1 MFKKKSQEVVA
12 SFEARDEKLPEIR
25 NFVESYCHNNAI
37 PPTEISKILLAIEE
51 ACSNVIRHAYVL
63 GPGEIRLKISRKGD
77 QVSLSIKDKG
87 KSFDLGKAKRV
98 DLKKY
103 IQTERKGG
111 LGLQLIQ
118 KIMDE
123 VIYQSNNGENEL
135 VLSKKLGKA
144 YLPEKMKPKRFSLR
158 TKLVFSFSLILLFC
172 SGFFYYYFGKKSEK
186 QTFDRVLN
194 SNLELINNL
203 TLNSKD
209 YLFNK
214 DDLGLANLV
223 FNAKRGKGEIAYLLI
238 LDSEGKI
245 WASTANQTE
254 VLSNYQFPP
263 EINPLLYSTPQRY
276 YDRNLGYICHLIQPV
291 TEAENLVGS
300 VHIGVLE
307 SKIKAQIRDSKQG
320 LINILSLILVFG
332 FLAIYISSSW
342 LVHPLR
348 KFKEDIQQAEG
359 KEGKGEVS
367 TPKQDEIGEIA
378 KSFQEIS
385 SKFKETQKLL
395 DQEKIKQEVEL
406 AYHIQKVLLPQSVPQ
421 IDGFE
426 IATIY
431 KSAQEVGGDYF
442 DFIWVDK
449 DNLGVVVADVSGKG
463 VTASMYMSM
472 LRTALRLVATGEKDP
487 KKTLVK
493 VNQLIS
499 ADLKKGHFV
508 TVFYLILNIPQRM
521 ITYASAGHNPLI
533 LYSSGQDKFHF
544 LNPKGIPLGLTLP
557 EGVSFEQ
564 KLQTESLSLHSQDW
578 LFLYSDGI
586 TEAMSSQREIFGREK
601 LLNLIKENRGKT
613 APEFSQELLKLVTGF
628 TEGAS
633 QVDDITLVALKN
645 VGDLGKEAH
654 LATQLKNSAETD
666 SQDKAP

>member
-1 MFKKKSQEVVA
+1 MFKKKSQEVGA
-12 SFEARDEKLPEIR
+12 SFEAKDEKLPEIR
-25 NFVESYCHNNAI
+25 NFVESFCQNSAVSS
-37 PPTEISKILLAIEE
+37 PEISKILLAIEE

-63 GPGEIRLKISRKGD
+63 GPGNIKLEITRKGD
-77 QVSLSIKDKG
+77 RVTFSIKDKG
-87 KSFDLGKAKRV
+87 RSFELGKAKRI

-103 IQTERKGG
+103 IQTGRKGG

-123 VIYQSNNGENEL
+123 VIYQSKNGENEL
-135 VLSKKLGKA
+135 VLSKKIGKT
-144 YLPEKMKPKRFSLR
+144 YLPEKLEPKRFSLR
-158 TKLVFSFSLILLFC
+158 TKLVLSFSLILLVC
-172 SGFFYYYFGKKSEK
+172 VGFFYYYFGEKIQK

-209 YLFNK
+209 YLFNQ

-223 FNAKRGKGEIAYLLI
+223 FNAKKGKGEIAYLLI
-238 LDSEGKI
+238 LDREGKI
-245 WASTANQTE
+245 WASTSNQTD
-254 VLSNYQFPP
+254 VLSDYKIPAG
-263 EINPLLYSTPQRY
+263 INSLLYNSPQRY
-276 YDRNLGYICHLIQPV
+276 YDPNLGYLYHIIQTV
-291 TEAENLVGS
+291 TESGNLLGS
-300 VHIGVLE
+300 VHLGLLE
-307 SKIKAQIRDSKQG
+307 SKIKAQIQDSKQG

-342 LVHPLR
+342 LVQPLR
-348 KFKEDIQQAEG
+348 KFKEDIKRNEEKDG
-359 KEGKGEVS
+359 KTELS
-367 TPKQDEIGEIA
+367 SPRQDEIGEIA
-378 KSFQEIS
+378 QSFQEIS

-421 IDGFE
+421 IEGFE

-431 KSAQEVGGDYF
+431 KPAQEVGGDYF

-508 TVFYLILNIPQRM
+508 TVFYLILNIPQRI
-521 ITYASAGHNPLI
+521 ITYTSAGHNPLI
-533 LYSSGQDKFHF
+533 LYSSNEDKFHF
-544 LNPKGIPLGLTLP
+544 LNPKGIPLGLVLP

-564 KLQTESLSLHSQDW
+564 KLQTESLALHSQDW

-586 TEAMSSQREIFGREK
+586 TEAMNSRRETFGREK
-601 LLNLIKENRGKT
+601 LLNLIKENKNRT
-613 APEFSQELLKLVTGF
+613 APEFSRELLKLVTNF

-633 QVDDITLVALKN
+633 PADDITLVALKN
-645 VGDLGKEAH
+645 VGDVDKEAH
-654 LATQLKNSAETD
+654 LADQLKNSAE
-666 SQDKAP
+666 SKSRDKTP

>member
-1 MFKKKSQEVVA
+1 MFKKKSQEVGA
-12 SFEARDEKLPEIR
+12 SFEAKDEKLPEIR
-25 NFVESYCHNNAI
+25 NFVENFCQNSAVSS
-37 PPTEISKILLAIEE
+37 PEISKILLAIEE

-63 GPGEIRLKISRKGD
+63 GPGNIKLEITRKGD
-77 QVSLSIKDKG
+77 KVTFSIKDKG
-87 KSFDLGKAKRV
+87 RSFDLGKAKKI

-103 IQTERKGG
+103 IQTGRKGG

-123 VIYQSNNGENEL
+123 VIYKSESGGNEL
-135 VLSKKLGKA
+135 LLTKKLGKT
-144 YLPEKMKPKRFSLR
+144 YLTEKMGPKRLSLR
-158 TKLVFSFSLILLFC
+158 TRLVFSFSLILLFC
-172 SGFFYYYFGKKSEK
+172 TGFFYYYFGKKIEK

-209 YLFNK
+209 YLFTK

-223 FNAKRGKGEIAYLLI
+223 FNAKKGKGEIAYLLI
-238 LDSEGKI
+238 LDQEGKI
-245 WASTANQTE
+245 WASTTNQTE
-254 VLSNYQFPP
+254 VLSNYRFPS

-276 YDRNLGYICHLIQPV
+276 YDRNLGYVYHLIQPV
-291 TEAENLVGS
+291 TESENLLGS
-300 VHIGVLE
+300 VHLGLLE
-307 SKIKAQIRDSKQG
+307 SKIKAQIQDSKQG

-342 LVHPLR
+342 LVQPLR
-348 KFKEDIQQAEG
+348 KFKEDIKQTEG
-359 KEGKGEVS
+359 KDGKTEIS
-367 TPKQDEIGEIA
+367 TLKQDEIGEIA
-378 KSFQEIS
+378 QSFQEMS

-406 AYHIQKVLLPQSVPQ
+406 AYHIQKVLLPQSIPQ
-421 IDGFE
+421 IEGFE

-431 KSAQEVGGDYF
+431 QSAQEVGGDYF

-472 LRTALRLVATGEKDP
+472 LRTALRLVATGERDP

-508 TVFYLILNIPQRM
+508 TVFYVILDIPKRM

-533 LYSSGQDKFHF
+533 LYSSAEDKFHF
-544 LNPKGIPLGLTLP
+544 LNPKGIPLGLVLP
-557 EGVSFEQ
+557 EGVNFEQ
-564 KLQTESLSLHSQDW
+564 KLQTESLSLNSRDW

-586 TEAMSSQREIFGREK
+586 TEAMNFRKESFGREK
-601 LLNLIKENRGKT
+601 LLNLIKENKDKT
-613 APEFSQELLKLVTGF
+613 APEFSQELLELMASF
-628 TEGAS
+628 TEGTS
-633 QVDDITLVALKN
+633 QFDDITLVAIKN
-645 VGDLGKEAH
+645 VGEKKEDFYP
-654 LATQLKNSAETD
+654 ATKLRSSA
-666 SQDKAP
+666 KAKLDDTAP

>member
-1 MFKKKSQEVVA
+1 MFKKKSQEVGA
-12 SFEARDEKLPEIR
+12 SFEAKDEKLPEIR
-25 NFVESYCHNNAI
+25 NFVESFCQSSAVSS
-37 PPTEISKILLAIEE
+37 PEISKILLAIEE

-63 GPGEIRLKISRKGD
+63 GPGNIKLEITRKGD
-77 QVSLSIKDKG
+77 KVTFSIKDKG
-87 KSFDLGKAKRV
+87 RSFDLGKAKRI

-103 IQTERKGG
+103 IQTGRKGG

-118 KIMDE
+118 RIMDE
-123 VIYQSNNGENEL
+123 VIYQSKNGENEL
-135 VLSKKLGKA
+135 VLSKKLGKE
-144 YLPEKMKPKRFSLR
+144 YLPEKIRPKKLSLR
-158 TKLVFSFSLILLFC
+158 AKVVFSFSLILLFC
-172 SGFFYYYFGKKSEK
+172 VGFFYYYFGEK
-186 QTFDRVLN
+186 IQKQSFDRVLN

-209 YLFNK
+209 YLFNR

-223 FNAKRGKGEIAYLLI
+223 FNAKKGKGEIAYLLI
-238 LDSEGKI
+238 LDQEGKI

-254 VLSNYQFPP
+254 VLSSYRFPP
-263 EINPLLYSTPQRY
+263 AINPLLYSTPQRY
-276 YDRNLGYICHLIQPV
+276 FEQNLGYIYHLIQPV
-291 TEAENLVGS
+291 TESKNLLGS
-300 VHIGVLE
+300 VHLGLLE
-307 SKIKAQIRDSKQG
+307 SKIRAQIQDSKQG

-342 LVHPLR
+342 LVQPLR
-348 KFKEDIQQAEG
+348 KFKEDIKRSEEKNG
-359 KEGKGEVS
+359 KTELS
-367 TPKQDEIGEIA
+367 SPQQDEIGEIA
-378 KSFQEIS
+378 QSFQEIS

-421 IDGFE
+421 IEGFE

-431 KSAQEVGGDYF
+431 KSALEVGGDYF

-463 VTASMYMSM
+463 VTASMYMGM
-472 LRTALRLVATGEKDP
+472 LRTALRLVAQGEKDP

-493 VNQLIS
+493 VNHLIS
-499 ADLKKGHFV
+499 ADLKRGHFV
-508 TVFYLILNIPQRM
+508 TVFYLILDIPQKM

-533 LYSSGQDKFHF
+533 LYSSNEDKFHF
-544 LNPKGIPLGLTLP
+544 LNPKGIPLGLVLP

-564 KLQTESLSLHSQDW
+564 KLQTESLALHSQDW

-586 TEAMSSQREIFGREK
+586 TEAMNSRKETFGREK
-601 LLNLIKENRGKT
+601 LLNLIKENKDRT
-613 APEFSQELLKLVTGF
+613 APEFSRELLNLLTSF

-633 QVDDITLVALKN
+633 PADDITLVALKN
-645 VGDLGKEAH
+645 VGDVDKEAH
-654 LATQLKNSAETD
+654 LADQLKNSAE
-666 SQDKAP
+666 SKSRDKTP

>member
-1 MFKKKSQEVVA
+1 MFKKKSQEVGA
-12 SFEARDEKLPEIR
+12 SFEAKDEKLPEIR
-25 NFVESYCHNNAI
+25 NFVESFCRNQAV
-37 PPTEISKILLAIEE
+37 PPSEISKILLALEE

-63 GPGEIRLKISRKGD
+63 GPGNIKLEITIKGD
-77 QVSLSIKDKG
+77 KVTFSIKDKG
-87 KSFDLGKAKRV
+87 RSFELGRAKRV

-103 IQTERKGG
+103 ILTERKGG

-135 VLSKKLGKA
+135 VLTKKLGKT
-144 YLPEKMKPKRFSLR
+144 YLSEKMKLKRLSLR
-158 TKLVFSFSLILLFC
+158 TKLVFSFSLIFLFC
-172 SGFFYYYFGKKSEK
+172 GGFFYYYFGEKIEK
-186 QTFDRVLN
+186 QTFGRVLN

-209 YLFNK
+209 YLYNK

-238 LDSEGKI
+238 LDPEGKI

-276 YDRNLGYICHLIQPV
+276 FDRNLGYIYHLIQPV
-291 TEAENLVGS
+291 TEAENLLGS
-300 VHIGVLE
+300 VHLGLLE
-307 SKIKAQIRDSKQG
+307 SKIKAQIQESKQG

-348 KFKEDIQQAEG
+348 KFKEDIKQTEGRDGKAEL
-359 KEGKGEVS
+359 S

-378 KSFQEIS
+378 QSFQEIS

-421 IDGFE
+421 IEGFE

-463 VTASMYMSM
+463 VTASMYMGM

-508 TVFYLILNIPQRM
+508 TVFYVILDIPKRM

-533 LYSSGQDKFHF
+533 LYSSNEDKFHF
-544 LNPKGIPLGLTLP
+544 LNPKGIPLGLVLP

-564 KLQTESLSLHSQDW
+564 KLQTESVSLNSRDW

-586 TEAMSSQREIFGREK
+586 TEAMNSRKETFGREK
-601 LLNLIKENRGKT
+601 LLNLIKENKNKT
-613 APEFSQELLKLVTGF
+613 ALEFSQELLELVASF

-633 QVDDITLVALKN
+633 PADDITLVALKN
-645 VGDLGKEAH
+645 VGVVDKEAS
-654 LATQLKNSAETD
+654 LANRLKNRAESK
-666 SQDKAP
+666 SQDKTP